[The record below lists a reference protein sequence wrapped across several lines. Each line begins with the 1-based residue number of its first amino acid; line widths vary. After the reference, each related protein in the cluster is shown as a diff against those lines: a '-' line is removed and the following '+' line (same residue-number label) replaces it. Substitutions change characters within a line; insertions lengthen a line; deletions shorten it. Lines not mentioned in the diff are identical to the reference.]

1 MRPCRHVPNPDSRFS
16 PAGVR
21 SMLLGVFCLGALGV
35 GGCGVGTY
43 QQSGSMA
50 HAPSGYQWSS
60 LYRGDVRSVA
70 VPIFANK
77 TFYRG
82 YEFNLTKA
90 VVNQLEAQSPYKV
103 MPKERA
109 DTLLDGEIQQV
120 RVRTISNSPFTS
132 LPQEQ
137 LLEVTVNFTWKDLR
151 TGRILAK
158 RHDFRQTAPY
168 YPTLGEGQFTGEQQ
182 NLERLALAIV
192 QELQA
197 AW

>member
-1 MRPCRHVPNPDSRFS
+1 MRCCRVPDSHSPFS
-16 PAGVR
+16 PAGLR
-21 SMLLGVFCLGALGV
+21 SMLLGVCCCLLALGS

-43 QQSGSMA
+43 QQSGSLKN
-50 HAPSGYQWSS
+50 APAGYQWSS
-60 LYRGDVRSVA
+60 LYRGDVKSVA
-70 VPIFANK
+70 VPVFANK

-82 YEFNLTKA
+82 FEFNLTKA
-90 VVNQLEAQSPYKV
+90 VVNQLEGQSPYKV

-109 DTLLDGEIQQV
+109 DTILEGEVERV
-120 RVRTISNSPFTS
+120 RVRTISNSSFNS

-151 TGRILAK
+151 NGRILAR

-168 YPTLGEGQFTGEQQ
+168 YPTLGEGQYTGEQQ

-192 QELQA
+192 QEMQA
-197 AW
+197 EW

>member
-1 MRPCRHVPNPDSRFS
+1 MPCGRAPDPVSRFS
-16 PAGVR
+16 MAGVR
-21 SMLLGVFCLGALGV
+21 SMFLGVSCLLALGA
-35 GGCGVGTY
+35 GGCGIGTY
-43 QQSGSMA
+43 QQSGSV
-50 HAPSGYQWSS
+50 HNAPGGYQWST
-60 LYRGDVRSVA
+60 LYRGDVKSVA
-70 VPIFANK
+70 VPVFANK

-82 YEFNLTKA
+82 FEFNLTKA
-90 VVNQLEAQSPYKV
+90 VVNQIEGQTPYKV

-109 DTLLDGEIQQV
+109 DTLLEGEIENV
-120 RVRTISNSPFTS
+120 RVRTISNSPFSS

-151 TGRILAK
+151 NGRMLAR

-168 YPTLGEGQFTGEQQ
+168 YPTLGEGQYTAEQQ

-197 AW
+197 DW

>member
-1 MRPCRHVPNPDSRFS
+1 MRCCRIPDRHSPFS
-16 PAGVR
+16 PAAVR
-21 SMLLGVFCLGALGV
+21 SILLRVCCLLALGS

-43 QQSGSMA
+43 QQSGSLQN
-50 HAPSGYQWSS
+50 APAGYQWSS
-60 LYRGDVRSVA
+60 LYRGDVKSVA

-82 YEFNLTKA
+82 FEFNLTKA
-90 VVNQLEAQSPYKV
+90 VVNQLEGQSPYKV

-109 DTLLDGEIQQV
+109 DTILEGEIERV
-120 RVRTISNSPFTS
+120 HVRTISNSPFNS

-151 TGRILAK
+151 SGRILAR

-168 YPTLGEGQFTGEQQ
+168 YPTLGEGQYTGEQQ

-197 AW
+197 EW

>member
-1 MRPCRHVPNPDSRFS
+1 MPCGCASDPVSPFS
-16 PAGVR
+16 MAGVR
-21 SMLLGVFCLGALGV
+21 SMLLGVFCLGALGL

-43 QQSGSMA
+43 QQSGSTE
-50 HAPSGYQWSS
+50 HATGGYQWSS
-60 LYRGDVRSVA
+60 LYRTDVRSVS
-70 VPIFANK
+70 VPVFANK

-82 YEFNLTKA
+82 FEFNLTKA
-90 VVNQLEAQSPYKV
+90 VVNQLEGHSPYKV

-109 DTLLDGEIQQV
+109 DTILDGEIANI

-137 LLEVTVNFTWKDLR
+137 LLEVTVNFSWKDLR

-168 YPTLGEGQFTGEQQ
+168 YPTLGEGQYTAEQQ

-197 AW
+197 DW

>member
-1 MRPCRHVPNPDSRFS
+1 
-16 PAGVR
+16 
-21 SMLLGVFCLGALGV
+21 MLLGVCCLLALGS

-43 QQSGSMA
+43 QQSGSVKN
-50 HAPSGYQWSS
+50 APAGYQWSS
-60 LYRGDVRSVA
+60 LYRGDVKSVA
-70 VPIFANK
+70 VPVFANK

-82 YEFNLTKA
+82 FEFNLTKA
-90 VVNQLEAQSPYKV
+90 VVNQLEGQSPYKV

-109 DTLLDGEIQQV
+109 DTILEGEVERV
-120 RVRTISNSPFTS
+120 RVRTISNSPFNS

-151 TGRILAK
+151 NGRILAR

-168 YPTLGEGQFTGEQQ
+168 YPTLGEGQYTGEQQ

-192 QELQA
+192 QEMQA
-197 AW
+197 EW